1 MNETAREQRLQI
13 AAVELF
19 VDVLGRADE
28 DGQDRFYSRLAEAVC
43 ELGSMRYDEVL
54 RRVRAAGGHGVDLGR
69 FEEIDVTSQSSPLTR
84 RALEEDRVLEVR
96 SDFERELPQAIGL
109 LSGAPVVC
117 TPMAAAGR
125 EVGVILSD
133 RGAEAP
139 PLSDDERNLLW
150 SLGKMAALAAV
161 ARIATAQRE
170 RAQNLQTRL
179 DLAREV
185 HERVIQRLFGV
196 SMVLGVDGPIGDDDR
211 ERASS
216 EVEAALGELRDALT
230 RSLEPTAEPSRTT
243 LRDELDRLGRQYK
256 DVPLRVDWE
265 PLAEIPPDLEPL
277 AVSVLAEALRNAEKH
292 ASPTEVTVSITQ
304 GDGAVALEVRNDGLP
319 GPGSGEPEPAGGG
332 GLGLRLASYESLQR
346 GAMLEFGREA
356 DREWRVRLVLPGD
369 HGGGGEPA

>member
-1 MNETAREQRLQI
+1 VDDTARQQRLQI

-19 VDVLGRADE
+19 VDVLGRAEE

-43 ELGSMRYDEVL
+43 ELGSMRRAVIFRYDEVL
-54 RRVRAAGGHGVDLGR
+54 RRVRAVGGHGFDLGR
-69 FEEIDVTSQSSPLTR
+69 FERMDVTSQSSPLTR

-109 LSGAPVVC
+109 LSGAAVVC

-133 RGAEAP
+133 RGADAP

-170 RAQNLQTRL
+170 RARNLQTRL

-196 SMVLGVDGPIGDDDR
+196 SLALSAEEDFGPADR
-211 ERASS
+211 RRCAE
-216 EVEAALGELRDALT
+216 EVQAAMSDLRAALRRPLSPVSRPAG
-230 RSLEPTAEPSRTT
+230 PS
-243 LRDELDRLGRQYK
+243 LRDELGRMAREHPNLDVDLDARVGELQDATDGVVRSVVAEAIRNAYK
-256 DVPLRVDWE
+256 HAEPERVEVAIRRSGDMVE
-265 PLAEIPPDLEPL
+265 AEI
-277 AVSVLAEALRNAEKH
+277 
-292 ASPTEVTVSITQ
+292 
-304 GDGAVALEVRNDGLP
+304 RNDGVLQRP
-319 GPGSGEPEPAGGG
+319 RRTGM
-332 GLGLRLASYESLQR
+332 GLRLAAFEALQL
-346 GAMLEFGREA
+346 GGVVEFGERA
-356 DREWRVRLVLPGD
+356 GGSWQVRLVVPLEA
-369 HGGGGEPA
+369 GEAGA

>member
-43 ELGSMRYDEVL
+43 ELGSMRRAVIFRYDEVL

-196 SMVLGVDGPIGDDDR
+196 SLALSAEEDFGPADRRRCAEEVQSAMIDLRAALRRPLSPAARPAGPSLQDELGRMTREHSNLDVELDPRVGELPHAAGGVVRSVVAEAIRNAYKHAAPERVEVAIRRKGDM
-211 ERASS
+211 
-216 EVEAALGELRDALT
+216 VEA
-230 RSLEPTAEPSRTT
+230 
-243 LRDELDRLGRQYK
+243 
-256 DVPLRVDWE
+256 
-265 PLAEIPPDLEPL
+265 EI
-277 AVSVLAEALRNAEKH
+277 
-292 ASPTEVTVSITQ
+292 
-304 GDGAVALEVRNDGLP
+304 RNDGVLRRP
-319 GPGSGEPEPAGGG
+319 RRTGM
-332 GLGLRLASYESLQR
+332 GLRLAAFEALQL
-346 GAMLEFGREA
+346 GGVVEFGER
-356 DREWRVRLVLPGD
+356 DQGTWQVRLVVPVEADEAGV
-369 HGGGGEPA
+369 